1 MRFYWLKD
9 RAQQGQFRIY
19 WAPGDE
25 NWADYFSKHHSSTH
39 HKVLRPAYLNEPESP
54 ADLQGCLKLLKSVL
68 GKKSQDG
75 QENKPSVR
83 KNPGVR
89 TQDSQMEEKESQQ
102 QTTTYSAGFAQYGI
116 DDDESIKI
124 RAIGNNEHDVLTR
137 NMSASLC
144 KKLRLLNLL

>member
-1 MRFYWLKD
+1 M
-9 RAQQGQFRIY
+9 
-19 WAPGDE
+19 
-25 NWADYFSKHHSSTH
+25 
-39 HKVLRPAYLNEPESP
+39 
-54 ADLQGCLKLLKSVL
+54 DLYLKLLKSVL

-83 KNPGVR
+83 TKAGVR
-89 TQDSQMEEKESQQ
+89 TQDSQMEEKESKQ